1 MGCNEIIAAGVFLE
15 NVSVCA
21 SVVQDISVF
30 SFNSVIQALLSS
42 NILCLFISKEVS
54 Q

>member
-1 MGCNEIIAAGVFLE
+1 VVLNKLIAAGVFLE

-30 SFNSVIQALLSS
+30 PLKDSGGSLLF
-42 NILCLFISKEVS
+42 LK
-54 Q
+54 